1 MKLTDTELVEREK
14 PKGGVNFICDGGV
27 GKTYRHRFLVYC
39 EYKDN
44 RGAYRYTIGLY
55 FNEDMSDELYDA
67 LEECLGE
74 GFIDNL
80 ERVRSKV
87 YNLETQRIGLPKL
100 VEHVCPKLVAY
111 VLKYIESSCLLT
123 TIYKLYYQ
131 ESVYN
136 MTAKT
141 S

>member
-14 PKGGVNFICDGGV
+14 PKGGENFICDGGF
-27 GKTYRHRFLVYC
+27 GKAYRHRFLVYC

-80 ERVRSKV
+80 ARVRSKV
-87 YNLETQRIGLPKL
+87 YNLEISHTQRI
-100 VEHVCPKLVAY
+100 ECPKLVAY
-111 VLKYIESSCLLT
+111 VLKYIKSSCLLT

-136 MTAKT
+136 MTAKHLMA
-141 S
+141 

>member
-1 MKLTDTELVEREK
+1 MKLTDTELVERGK
-14 PKGGVNFICDGGV
+14 PKGGLNFICDGGV

-44 RGAYRYTIGLY
+44 IGGYEYTIGLY

-87 YNLETQRIGLPKL
+87 YNLEISPTQRI
-100 VEHVCPKLVAY
+100 ECPKLVAY
-111 VLKYIESSCLLT
+111 VLKYIRNSCLLT